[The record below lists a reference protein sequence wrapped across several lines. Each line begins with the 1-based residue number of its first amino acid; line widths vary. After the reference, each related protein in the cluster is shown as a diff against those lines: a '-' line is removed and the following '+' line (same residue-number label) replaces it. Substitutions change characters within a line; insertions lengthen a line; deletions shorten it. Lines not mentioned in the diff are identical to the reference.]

1 MSYRNS
7 YRVPEK
13 SDYYYDESSNPIEE
27 ICKYTDNLEHIPAE
41 IRYHMLSVIC
51 QQKGSSVYGHYDAP
65 QNKHLIVQINGQGG
79 YFLKKTTAAA
89 NIYLIWYHSS
99 KDRYMF
105 WGPSE
110 KTVRDAMNRLRGR
123 IVKYVV
129 HLDRPN
135 ERVEEDMDETDYIE
149 PAQPTFDEQFGK
161 SSQKLMNNMG
171 FISGKGLGR
180 NENGRID
187 SINPIK
193 DLGGRMENRKF
204 GLGYTKPV
212 HTEEAEAV
220 HIEEA
225 VHIKEA
231 VHIEEAVHTEEV
243 HTEEVH
249 TEEVHTE
256 EATQDN

>member
-41 IRYHMLSVIC
+41 IRYQMLSAIC
-51 QQKGSSVYGHYDAP
+51 QQKGSSVYGQYDAP
-65 QNKHLIVQINGQGG
+65 QNKHLIAQINGQGG
-79 YFLKKTTAAA
+79 YFLKKTTDAA
-89 NIYLIWYHSS
+89 NIYLIWYHPS

-135 ERVEEDMDETDYIE
+135 ERATERATERAEEDKDETDYIE

-180 NENGRID
+180 NENGRTD
-187 SINPIK
+187 PINPIK

-204 GLGYTKPV
+204 GLGYTNPVPTEEPV
-212 HTEEAEAV
+212 HTEEA
-220 HIEEA
+220 
-225 VHIKEA
+225 
-231 VHIEEAVHTEEV
+231 VHTEAE
-243 HTEEVH
+243 HTEAE
-249 TEEVHTE
+249 HTE
-256 EATQDN
+256 EARDE

>member
-13 SDYYYDESSNPIEE
+13 SEYYYDESSNPIEE

-41 IRYHMLSVIC
+41 IRYQMLAAIC

-65 QNKHLIVQINGQGG
+65 ENKHLVAQINGQGG
-79 YFLKKTTAAA
+79 YFLKKTTAIA
-89 NIYLIWYHSS
+89 NIYLIWYNPV
-99 KDRYMF
+99 KARYMF

-110 KTVRDAMNRLRGR
+110 RTVRDAMNRLRGR

-135 ERVEEDMDETDYIE
+135 EPSEDREGEYVVPAEPTMDEH
-149 PAQPTFDEQFGK
+149 FGK
-161 SSQKLMNNMG
+161 SSQKLMNKMG

-180 NENGRID
+180 NENGRTD
-187 SINPIK
+187 PINPVK

-212 HTEEAEAV
+212 YTEAEHTEAEHTEAE
-220 HIEEA
+220 
-225 VHIKEA
+225 
-231 VHIEEAVHTEEV
+231 HTEGE
-243 HTEEVH
+243 HTEAEL
-249 TEEVHTE
+249 EE
-256 EATQDN
+256 